1 MPVTHGATRGASLVA
16 LNKTHS
22 RTVPPTVDSWGGG
35 SLGRR
40 EEVSTNKA
48 SPKGAPHLTDHHHE
62 RIFTGQHGGLP
73 RMRPNVEHKVL
84 AIDIERQTGQG
95 DLDDVIFSQLCVTA
109 WANGSLL
116 GGVPNCPLRWFP
128 KPCGLG
134 TRFLRAWR
142 LETNS
147 LEEQLDTD

>member
-1 MPVTHGATRGASLVA
+1 MPVTHGATRGASLAA

-116 GGVPNCPLRWFP
+116 GVSQTVLSDGFQNHVVWGHASSEPGGLRQI
-128 KPCGLG
+128 
-134 TRFLRAWR
+134 
-142 LETNS
+142 S